1 MSRPLFLA
9 ALTAFALGATAPAYA
24 QSQADR
30 DALKAL
36 AAEADRAWDAKDAD
50 AMAALYAEDASLLFV
65 PRYAKVEGREAIRRQ
80 FTAAFAG
87 RQGNM
92 RHVTTVGDLVFS
104 GADTVFSDSYVRV
117 EQVKPDGTT
126 TLARWFVNHSMA
138 VRGED
143 GAWRLKAVR
152 AHQRPLEEARPAG

>member
-1 MSRPLFLA
+1 MSRPLLLA
-9 ALTAFALGATAPAYA
+9 ALTAAAVVATAPAYA

-30 DALKAL
+30 EALRAL
-36 AAEADRAWDAKDAD
+36 AAEADRAWNVKDAD
-50 AMAALYAEDASLLFV
+50 AMAALYAQDASLLFV
-65 PRYAKVEGREAIRRQ
+65 PRYAKVEGRDAIRAQ
-80 FTAAFAG
+80 FQTAFAG

-104 GADTVFSDSYVRV
+104 GPDAVFSDSYVRV
-117 EQVKPDGTT
+117 EQVNPDGTA
-126 TLARWFVNHSMA
+126 TLVRWFVNHSLA

-143 GAWRLKAVR
+143 GVWRLKAVR